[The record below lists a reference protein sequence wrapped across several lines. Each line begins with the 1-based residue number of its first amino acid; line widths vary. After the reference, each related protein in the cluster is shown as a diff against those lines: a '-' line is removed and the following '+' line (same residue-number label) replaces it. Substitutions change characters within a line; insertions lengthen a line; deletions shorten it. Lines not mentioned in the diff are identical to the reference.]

1 MVIIMIRI
9 RKQYIE
15 HIRRFYESNLIKVLT
30 GIRRAGKS
38 ILLKQIQQ
46 ELQTTNKISA
56 DHIIYINFEESKCTY
71 LTPFL
76 KLKNIY

>member
-46 ELQTTNKISA
+46 ELQTTNKIPA
-56 DHIIYINFEESKCTY
+56 DHIIYINFGESKCTN
-71 LTPFL
+71 LTPF
-76 KLKNIY
+76 